1 MGLDIIR
8 PLKTTT
14 KGNKYIIVCVDYFTL
29 WTEVEAYPSVTSQD
43 VVDFLVNVF
52 SRDRLPQI
60 INMDNGPQL
69 NSDYTK
75 IFLDL
80 YGVYIHFVASYHP
93 PSNGLVENRNRE
105 IGKQLRNF
113 AGKNDE
119 WDTLLP
125 LALWAIRTAK
135 SSVSGYSSF
144 ELLYGREDLLP
155 TEITLL
161 NSLEEP
167 VECSID
173 EVLIERIL
181 EHTKWVKDAANKK
194 LGTIN
199 YWKTRRKAKR
209 SMEKL
214 PEYKVGDK
222 VKIKLFQRQKL
233 DPYYIGPYTIKEI
246 TWNTVKLQEDRS
258 GVILKRNIHIENILP
273 YRE

>member
-1 MGLDIIR
+1 
-8 PLKTTT
+8 
-14 KGNKYIIVCVDYFTL
+14 
-29 WTEVEAYPSVTSQD
+29 
-43 VVDFLVNVF
+43 
-52 SRDRLPQI
+52 
-60 INMDNGPQL
+60 MDNGPQL

-80 YGVYIHFVASYHP
+80 YGVYIHFVANYHP

-161 NSLEEP
+161 DSLEEP

-173 EVLIERIL
+173 EILIERIL
-181 EHTKWVKDAANKK
+181 KHTKWVKDAANKK
-194 LGTIN
+194 LGSIN
-199 YWKTRRKAKR
+199 YWKTRRKAKL

-222 VKIKLFQRQKL
+222 VKIKLFQRHKL

-246 TWNTVKLQEDRS
+246 T
-258 GVILKRNIHIENILP
+258 
-273 YRE
+273 

>member
-1 MGLDIIR
+1 LVEIFRTSVEAPFVRMGLDIIR

-69 NSDYTK
+69 NSDYIK

-119 WDTLLP
+119 WDTLYRWFYGLLGRQNP
-125 LALWAIRTAK
+125 LLVDTLVLNFYMEEKIYFLLK
-135 SSVSGYSSF
+135 
-144 ELLYGREDLLP
+144 LLY
-155 TEITLL
+155 
-161 NSLEEP
+161 
-167 VECSID
+167 
-173 EVLIERIL
+173 
-181 EHTKWVKDAANKK
+181 
-194 LGTIN
+194 
-199 YWKTRRKAKR
+199 
-209 SMEKL
+209 
-214 PEYKVGDK
+214 
-222 VKIKLFQRQKL
+222 
-233 DPYYIGPYTIKEI
+233 
-246 TWNTVKLQEDRS
+246 
-258 GVILKRNIHIENILP
+258 
-273 YRE
+273 